1 LLLAGGGGRVVPRL
15 FLDNAERVEG
25 VSLVVQVAEVTEERQ
40 GLLQAGGGGLVIPG
54 QLLHQAQVANG
65 VGLSAPVAHA
75 AGQ

>member
-1 LLLAGGGGRVVPRL
+1 M
-15 FLDNAERVEG
+15 
-25 VSLVVQVAEVTEERQ
+25 QVAEVTEQRQ
-40 GLLQAGGGGLVIPG
+40 GLLQAGGGGRMIPG